1 MNNLKNGNFGEKPR
15 GEIKIFTILIN
26 ENGFFN
32 VIVMKS
38 ISNCNAFINIYIII
52 VILKLKNSCKGEKE
66 IWKEIN
72 Y

>member
-1 MNNLKNGNFGEKPR
+1 MRMG
-15 GEIKIFTILIN
+15 
-26 ENGFFN
+26 FN

-38 ISNCNAFINIYIII
+38 ISNCNAFINIYIIM
-52 VILKLKNSCKGEKE
+52 VILKLKNNCKGEKE